1 MRDRIKRIVGESG
14 MGDRF
19 LRRTFSTFQLTDD
32 NKRAA
37 AAARRYA
44 EGFDAMLPQPGRQEP
59 GRNGLFIAGPPGT
72 GKTHLAAAIA
82 NHLIAQ
88 GKPVICMTMI
98 VSSRAPVWG
107 ASYFNRNYVAP
118 RTVSSRA
125 PVWGASLPARWR

>member
-1 MRDRIKRIVGESG
+1 MRERIKRIVGESG

-59 GRNGLFIAGPPGT
+59 GRNGLFIAGPQDTPRRSHRQPPDRT
-72 GKTHLAAAIA
+72 GQAGHLHDDDRPAGAHQA
-82 NHLIAQ
+82 HLLRDRRQ
-88 GKPVICMTMI
+88 
-98 VSSRAPVWG
+98 RE
-107 ASYFNRNYVAP
+107 
-118 RTVSSRA
+118 
-125 PVWGASLPARWR
+125 

>member
-44 EGFDAMLPQPGRQEP
+44 EGFDANLMILPDISIQRALTEHGARIPNPAHYCGMRVIGHQAQTSGCP
-59 GRNGLFIAGPPGT
+59 IAT
-72 GKTHLAAAIA
+72 
-82 NHLIAQ
+82 
-88 GKPVICMTMI
+88 
-98 VSSRAPVWG
+98 
-107 ASYFNRNYVAP
+107 
-118 RTVSSRA
+118 
-125 PVWGASLPARWR
+125 